1 MCSPPSIPTPFTRQQ
16 KKVVQLKNSNISQKT
31 FHYIIDMHIFMKHI
45 QFPIVSWVKRLKI
58 LSGGEMASHKVT

>member
-31 FHYIIDMHIFMKHI
+31 FHYIIDMHIFIKLI
-45 QFPIVSWVKRLKI
+45 QFPIISWVKRLKI
-58 LSGGEMASHKVT
+58 LSEGEMASQKVT